1 MMEVFMHP
9 CTFWYGRFSG
19 FARYHCELAAHL
31 MQLGVNV
38 HIPIRETPN
47 ENLKTAPFFPQTSA
61 EAPGIPWTARAIRLL
76 LSHTPRAWMGER
88 YALRTEIRK
97 YMRAGHRFDV
107 IHPTHTNAYD
117 LIPFIGK
124 TPLVLTVH
132 DMTHELFPDSFP
144 QWDPTAA
151 RKLDYARRADRIIAI
166 SECTKRDLMD
176 ICGIEPERID
186 VIHHGNSLVLPEDA
200 ATRAM
205 DLPERYVLFVGKRPG
220 YKNFDT
226 FLKAFAELADAD
238 RELQIVCA
246 GGGAFTE
253 SERELITALHLDGR
267 VSQRWVTDEEL
278 AIMYN
283 RSQVFVYPS
292 EYEGFGLPLLEAFS
306 CGAPAVC
313 AKASCFPEIAGEGAD
328 YFPADDAAAMAAA
341 MQRVLES
348 QDYANELRARGAER
362 LTHFSWQRCAAK
374 TKATYQ
380 KAIDQKKP

>member
-9 CTFWYGRFSG
+9 CTFWSDRVSG

-47 ENLKTAPFFPQTSA
+47 ENLKTASFFPQTSA
-61 EAPGIPWTARAIRLL
+61 EAPGIPLAARAIRLM
-76 LSHTPRAWMGER
+76 LSHTPYAVKGNRH
-88 YALRTEIRK
+88 ALREEIRK

-132 DMTHELFPDSFP
+132 DMTHEIYPHLFKN
-144 QWDPTAA
+144 DPTAQ

-166 SECTKRDLMD
+166 SECTKRDLVA
-176 ICGIEPERID
+176 ICGIAPEKID
-186 VIHHGNSLVLPEDA
+186 VIHHGNSLVLPPDA
-200 ATRAM
+200 ATRPM
-205 DLPERYVLFVGKRPG
+205 DLPERYVFFVGKRPG

-226 FLKAFAELADAD
+226 FLKAFAELAAEDG
-238 RELQIVCA
+238 ELQLVCA

-253 SERELITALHLDGR
+253 SERELISALHLNGR

-278 AIMYN
+278 AILYN

-292 EYEGFGLPLLEAFS
+292 AYEGFGLPLLEAFS
-306 CGAPAVC
+306 CGAPVLC

-341 MQRVLES
+341 MQKVLES

-362 LTHFSWQRCAAK
+362 LTRFSWQRCAEETK
-374 TKATYQ
+374 TTYQ

>member
-9 CTFWYGRFSG
+9 CTFWSDRVSG

-47 ENLKTAPFFPQTSA
+47 ENLKTASFFPQTSA
-61 EAPGIPWTARAIRLL
+61 EAPGIPLAARAIRFL
-76 LSHTPRAWMGER
+76 LSPTPYAVKANR
-88 YALRTEIRK
+88 YALREEIRK
-97 YMRAGHRFDV
+97 YMRAGHRFDL

-132 DMTHELFPDSFP
+132 DMTHEIYPHLFKN
-144 QWDPTAA
+144 DPTAQ
-151 RKLDYARRADRIIAI
+151 RKLDYAQRADRIIAI
-166 SECTKRDLMD
+166 SECTKRDLVA
-176 ICGIEPERID
+176 ICGIEPEKID
-186 VIHHGNSLVLPEDA
+186 VIHHGNSLVLPADA
-200 ATRAM
+200 ATRPM
-205 DLPERYVLFVGKRPG
+205 ELPERYVFFVGKRLG

-238 RELQIVCA
+238 RELQLVCA
-246 GGGAFTE
+246 GGGAFTPE
-253 SERELITALHLDGR
+253 ELALIDGLHLTGR
-267 VSQRWVTDEEL
+267 IHQRWVTDEEL

-292 EYEGFGLPLLEAFS
+292 AYEGFGLPLLEAFS
-306 CGAPAVC
+306 CGAPVLC

-341 MQRVLES
+341 MQKVLES
-348 QDYANELRARGAER
+348 HDYANDLRSRGAER
-362 LTHFSWQRCAAK
+362 LTCFSWEKCAK
-374 TKATYQ
+374 ETKETYQ

>member
-31 MQLGVNV
+31 MQLGANV

-61 EAPGIPWTARAIRLL
+61 EAPGIPLAARAIRLM
-76 LSHTPRAWMGER
+76 LSLTPYGEKASR
-88 YALRTEIRK
+88 HALRAEIRK
-97 YMRAGHRFDV
+97 YMRAGHRFDI

-132 DMTHELFPDSFP
+132 DMTHEIYPHLFKN
-144 QWDPTAA
+144 DPTAQ

-166 SECTKRDLMD
+166 SDCTKRDLVA
-176 ICGIEPERID
+176 ICGIEPEKID
-186 VIHHGNSLVLPEDA
+186 VIHHGNSLVLPADA

-226 FLKAFAELADAD
+226 FMKAFAALAAED
-238 RELQIVCA
+238 RELQLVCA

-253 SERELITALHLDGR
+253 SERELISALHLDGR

-278 AIMYN
+278 AILYN

-292 EYEGFGLPLLEAFS
+292 AYEGFGLPLLEAFS
-306 CGAPAVC
+306 CGAPVLC

-341 MQRVLES
+341 MQKVLDS
-348 QDYANELRARGAER
+348 SDYANALRTRGAQR
-362 LTHFSWQRCAAK
+362 LTRFSWEKCAK
-374 TKATYQ
+374 ETKETYQ
-380 KAIDQKKP
+380 KAIDQKKA

>member
-9 CTFWYGRFSG
+9 CTFWQGPFSG

-38 HIPIRETPN
+38 HIPLRETPN
-47 ENLKTAPFFPQTSA
+47 ENLKMASFFPQTSA
-61 EAPGIPWTARAIRLL
+61 EAPGIPLAARAIRFL
-76 LSHTPRAWMGER
+76 LSSTPYAEKAARH
-88 YALRTEIRK
+88 ALREEIRK
-97 YMRAGHRFDV
+97 YMRAGHRFDL

-132 DMTHELFPDSFP
+132 DMTHEIYPHLFKN
-144 QWDPTAA
+144 DPTAQ
-151 RKLDYARRADRIIAI
+151 RKRDYARRADRIIAI
-166 SECTKRDLMD
+166 SECTKRDLVA
-176 ICGIEPERID
+176 ICGIEPEKID
-186 VIHHGNSLVLPEDA
+186 VIHHGNSLVLPADA

-226 FLKAFAELADAD
+226 FLKAFAELAAED
-238 RELQIVCA
+238 RELQLVCA

-253 SERELITALHLDGR
+253 SERELISALHLNGR

-278 AIMYN
+278 AILYN

-292 EYEGFGLPLLEAFS
+292 AYEGFGLPLLEAFS
-306 CGAPAVC
+306 CGAPVLC
-313 AKASCFPEIAGEGAD
+313 AKASCFPEIAGNGAD
-328 YFPADDAAAMAAA
+328 FFPADDAAAMAAA

-348 QDYANELRARGAER
+348 QDYANELRVRGSER
-362 LTHFSWQRCAAK
+362 LTHFSWQRCATE